1 MLVKMM
7 SRLLL
12 VIITAL
18 CALSSQARA
27 QQTQPSP
34 PSPAMQSADAQFQQ
48 KKWAESAKSYEAIT
62 KTEPMNAQAWFGL
75 AMSLY
80 SMDKFTDAATAFER
94 ARELGKGTRV
104 ARLSMYNLAASY
116 ARAGEKEKSLDSLAR
131 MIAINPLF
139 GIGIA
144 SDSDFASLK
153 AEPRFKELVT
163 TVEKAQKPCL
173 FDAGYRQFDFWI
185 GGWDVYVQ
193 DRKVGTSD
201 TKVLQQGCIIEEN
214 WATPFQTAQ
223 SFNFYNPVTKKW
235 HQSYMDSNGG
245 NYMMD
250 GEYKDGALRFEGFI
264 YSPQGQ
270 TPVHMTFYNL
280 GPDKMRQTSE
290 TSSDGGKTWVQ
301 GWDGLYIRRKGG
313 GENK

>member
-1 MLVKMM
+1 
-7 SRLLL
+7 
-12 VIITAL
+12 
-18 CALSSQARA
+18 
-27 QQTQPSP
+27 
-34 PSPAMQSADAQFQQ
+34 
-48 KKWAESAKSYEAIT
+48 
-62 KTEPMNAQAWFGL
+62 
-75 AMSLY
+75 
-80 SMDKFTDAATAFER
+80 MDKFTDAVAAFEK

-104 ARLSMYNLAASY
+104 ARLSMYNITASY

-144 SDSDFASLK
+144 SDSDFDSLK
-153 AEPRFKELVT
+153 AEPRFKEFAMS
-163 TVEKAQKPCL
+163 VEKAQKPCL

-185 GGWDVYVQ
+185 GEWDVYVQ

-214 WATPFQTAQ
+214 WATPLQTAQ
-223 SFNFYNPVTKKW
+223 SFNFYNPVTRKW

-270 TPVHMTFYNL
+270 IPVHMTFYNL